1 MRYSHYATS
10 SLGKNNTIKIVPFL
24 PQEYIIIFKT
34 KCDTAHA
41 RPITGSPHDWLI
53 FGPTTGQNMVPGQ
66 SHRFGHG
73 DVSIINSKCD
83 NETHRCT
90 SQKCIGFLV
99 IIL

>member
-53 FGPTTGQNMVPGQ
+53 SDQPQGRTWSQGNHTVLAMVM
-66 SHRFGHG
+66 
-73 DVSIINSKCD
+73 
-83 NETHRCT
+83 
-90 SQKCIGFLV
+90 LA
-99 IIL
+99 L